1 MQAINESFAALHGD
15 PSNQIMS
22 LQDLKESLLAQIPN
36 PMSAKELSEA
46 KVYGLKDM
54 AIELSKQEVEQVGKE
69 EPISGEDKLEFAN
82 KQIHLRESLLA
93 PGQTPLIPSK
103 PAEEPDMMVS
113 AEEYPSESEILGR
126 KIPSLEEL

>member
-22 LQDLKESLLAQIPN
+22 LQDLKESLLAQIPDR
-36 PMSAKELSEA
+36 MSAKELSEA
-46 KVYGLKDM
+46 KVYGFKDM

-93 PGQTPLIPSK
+93 PG
-103 PAEEPDMMVS
+103 
-113 AEEYPSESEILGR
+113 
-126 KIPSLEEL
+126 